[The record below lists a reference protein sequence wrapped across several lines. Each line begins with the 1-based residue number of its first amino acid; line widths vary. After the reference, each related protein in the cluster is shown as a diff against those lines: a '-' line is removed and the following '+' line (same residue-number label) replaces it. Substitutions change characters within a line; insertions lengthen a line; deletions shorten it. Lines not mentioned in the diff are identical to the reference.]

1 MSQAEKMRLAAQI
14 IAYGSAAAPSK
25 FPKDDEIVL
34 KVWADVLETV
44 NLPEDIWPEAIRY
57 WAATNQDGNM
67 AGPWNVLNAAKE
79 VIKQWER
86 DESKKYIL
94 EAHRWQHRVARA
106 KHNYGSEF
114 TLDKVVPPPHWTGI
128 DTTQD
133 PTGRGTREIAR
144 EGWHR
149 AQQQPPAIE
158 VQPDEFFARMKRNLN
173 ATQLERAID
182 AAKQGLGATQS
193 DKHATHG
200 QSVQKDNPTP
210 QKRNEPPF

>member
-1 MSQAEKMRLAAQI
+1 MPQAEKMRLAAQI

-106 KHNYGSEF
+106 KRNYGAEF

-133 PTGRGTREIAR
+133 PTGRDTREIAR

-149 AQQQPPAIE
+149 AQQPPAIE

-193 DKHATHG
+193 DEHADYG
-200 QSVQKDNPTP
+200 NQVQKQNRTA
-210 QKRNEPPF
+210 